1 MPAYRAAGMVPA
13 EGGPG
18 STHLE
23 SCAGQIPDPVERLRY
38 LRQYHRPGEGRKE
51 TRSSRWIV
59 GTLAAVLACM
69 QAADLTMRES
79 AAPLIHVPAAA
90 APALPSVSVWTVE
103 ETNDYEVFSNGLRV
117 EDSLQVANEPRLYR
131 LISRDNP
138 DQQGPER
145 SVPAGIVFHTTES
158 DLAPFE
164 REENRRLQRI
174 GQQLLL
180 AVRAKRSYHF
190 VIDRFGRVH
199 RIVRE
204 SDRANHAGHS
214 AWADSK
220 WLYVRLNESFL
231 GVAFEAQ
238 TQGVNET
245 INDAQLHAG
254 KVLVEMLRDKYNIP
268 AENCVTHA
276 QVSVNPANDIMGWH
290 TDWGHGFP
298 FAGMGLPDNYQKP
311 SPLIEQ
317 FGFDYDAAYLKATG
331 PELQDGLALAGQNV
345 RDAAARNGSTFVKYR
360 KLLQN
365 RYRELSEAAMRLQPE
380 EN

>member
-1 MPAYRAAGMVPA
+1 MPAERAAGMVPA
-13 EGGPG
+13 QEGPS

-23 SCAGQIPDPVERLRY
+23 TCAEQIPDPVERLRY
-38 LRQYHRPGEGRKE
+38 LRQYHRPGEFRQA
-51 TRSSRWIV
+51 TRSWRWIL
-59 GTLAAVLACM
+59 GTLAALLACS

-79 AAPLIHVPAAA
+79 TTTLIPVHAAA
-90 APALPSVSVWTVE
+90 APALPPVSVWTVE
-103 ETNDYEVFSNGLRV
+103 ETKDYEVFSNGLRV
-117 EDSLQVANEPRLYR
+117 EDSLQVANEPRIYR
-131 LISRDNP
+131 LISRANP
-138 DQQGPER
+138 GEQGPER

-164 REENRRLQRI
+164 RDDNRRLQRI

-180 AVRAKRSYHF
+180 AVRAKRNYHF

-204 SDRANHAGHS
+204 SDMANHAGHS

-231 GVAFEAQ
+231 GIAFEAQ
-238 TQGVNET
+238 TQGVDET
-245 INDAQLHAG
+245 INEAQLHAG
-254 KVLVEMLRDKYNIP
+254 KTLVEMLRDKYNIP

-276 QVSVNPANDIMGWH
+276 QVSVNPANDIIGWH

-298 FAGMGLPDNYQKP
+298 FAEMGLPDSYQTP

-317 FGFDYDAAYLKATG
+317 FGFEYDAAYLKATG
-331 PELQDGLALAGQNV
+331 PELQAGLQLAEQNL
-345 RDAAARNGSTFVKYR
+345 RAAAARNGSTFVKYR
-360 KLLQN
+360 KLLQS
-365 RYRELSEAAMRLQPE
+365 RYREFSEAAMRLQPE